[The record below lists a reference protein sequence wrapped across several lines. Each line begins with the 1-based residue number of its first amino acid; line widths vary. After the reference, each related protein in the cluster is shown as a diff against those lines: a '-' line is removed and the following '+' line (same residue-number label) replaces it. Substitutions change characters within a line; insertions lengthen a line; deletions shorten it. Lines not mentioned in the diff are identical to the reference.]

1 MFKIDI
7 NTQKK
12 LIHVTAAGFFTIE
25 EAKEYINTFESK
37 VKTIDPS
44 QYTLLINAKDQKT
57 ATPDVAQILE
67 TAIGLYMQIPFKKR
81 YSVVLNSSVAMHQIM
96 RLGNKEVIDSF
107 KFFESEEEALRN
119 L

>member
-7 NTQKK
+7 DTQKK
-12 LIHVTAAGFFTIE
+12 LFHVTAAGFFTVE
-25 EAKEYINTFESK
+25 EAKECIDSFKSK

-67 TAIGLYMQIPFKKR
+67 AAIGLYMQTPFKKR
-81 YSVVLNSSVAMHQIM
+81 CSIVLNSAVAMQQIT
-96 RLGNKEVIDSF
+96 RLGNKELLDSF
-107 KFFESEEEALRN
+107 KFFESEEEALKS